1 MKKNLS
7 FLPMALLLIAFG
19 LPSYASASTEQ
30 VLHAFT
36 GGSDGIQPEGRLVLD
51 SAGNLYGT
59 SSSGGANNAGVIFK
73 LTPTSSGPWQE
84 SILYQFT
91 GGRDGANP
99 RGLAFDSAGNLYG
112 IAVNGGT
119 PTVGVPDCKR
129 YGCGTIFKLSST
141 QGGWKFQLL
150 HTFTG
155 AFDGALP
162 QGITLNAAGDVFVT
176 TYSSYPNQ
184 GTIFELSS
192 SSGVLKGSVV
202 HVFIEATGDGAL
214 PIRPVVIDSAGN
226 LFGAAWFGGRLGQ
239 GAVYE
244 VSPTAT
250 GQWTESV
257 INSFNTTLG
266 SEPYTSLVFDSAG
279 NLFGTTTSGG
289 EFDLGTVFELSPSS
303 TGQWTETLIVSFQNA
318 SDGGIP
324 HDGMAIDASGNLY
337 GVTLNG
343 GLCYNCGTVFK
354 LSPSS
359 GGGWGF
365 DTLYSFTGTSDG
377 ADPLAGVTLDS
388 AGDVFG
394 TTVLGGNVTT
404 ACPSGC
410 GVVYEIPAV
419 TAGVK

>member
-1 MKKNLS
+1 MNKNLS
-7 FLPMALLLIAFG
+7 FLAMALLVIAF
-19 LPSYASASTEQ
+19 LPSYASGSTEQ
-30 VLHAFT
+30 VLHAFN
-36 GGSDGIQPEGRLVLD
+36 GGNDGITPEGRLVLD

-59 SSSGGANNAGVIFK
+59 TFSGGVNNAGIIFK

-84 SILYQFT
+84 SIIYHFT

-141 QGGWKFQLL
+141 QSGWRFQLL

-162 QGITLNAAGDVFVT
+162 QGITLDNAGDVFVT
-176 TYSSYPNQ
+176 TFSSNPNQ

-192 SSGVLKGSVV
+192 SGGVLKGSVV
-202 HVFIEATGDGAL
+202 HIFISNTGDGAL
-214 PIRPVVIDSAGN
+214 PVRPVVIDSANN
-226 LFGAAWFGGRLGQ
+226 LFGATWFGGRLGQ

-244 VSPTAT
+244 VSPTAA

-257 INSFNTTLG
+257 INSFNTTEG

-279 NLFGTTTSGG
+279 NLFGTTTYGG
-289 EFDLGTVFELSPSS
+289 EFDLGTVFELSPNS
-303 TGQWTETLIVSFQNA
+303 TGQWTETLIYSFENA
-318 SDGGIP
+318 SDGGLP

-337 GVTLNG
+337 GVALNG
-343 GLCYNCGTVFK
+343 GLCYGCGTVFK

-365 DTLYSFTGTSDG
+365 NTLYSFTGGGDG
-377 ADPLAGVTLDS
+377 ADPLAGVTPDS
-388 AGDVFG
+388 SGNLFG
-394 TTVLGGNVTT
+394 TTILGGNVTI

-410 GVVYEIPAV
+410 GVVYEIPVA
-419 TAGVK
+419 TAGVQ